1 MIAAYPSPFDSPLE
15 GPVVP
20 LVPPEQKGTGEKKG
34 TGANQG
40 CRSIQVSKC
49 QHSTLSF
56 QENYNKSSNFSKLV
70 HVNSLVRLKEF
81 DLVVC
86 ENNKT
91 EAFLFN
97 GTESLIHTSMVVIW
111 KNQ

>member
-49 QHSTLSF
+49 QHTTLSF

-81 DLVVC
+81 DLVVV
-86 ENNKT
+86 KIIKLKRF
-91 EAFLFN
+91 FLM
-97 GTESLIHTSMVVIW
+97 GQKV
-111 KNQ
+111 